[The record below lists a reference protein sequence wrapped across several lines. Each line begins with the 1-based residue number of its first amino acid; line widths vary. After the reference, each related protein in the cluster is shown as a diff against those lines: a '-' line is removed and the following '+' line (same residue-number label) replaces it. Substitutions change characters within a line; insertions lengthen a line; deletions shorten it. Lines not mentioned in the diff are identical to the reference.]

1 MSRDMS
7 RAPPVLV
14 ALTPAGAALARR
26 LAATLPGA
34 QVHGRAGRVD
44 VDADATFEDT
54 GAHLRALFAA
64 GRPIVGVCAAGVLIR
79 ALAPALADK
88 TAEPPV
94 VAIAE
99 DGSAVVPLVGGHR
112 GANDLARVLAVELG
126 VGAAITTAGDLAFGL
141 ALDDPPPGWRLANR
155 EDCKGFTA
163 ALLAG
168 ARARLDDEVP
178 ALWLRAARLPLAED
192 GALMIH
198 AGARAVAGGPDVLVY
213 HPAALAV
220 GVGCARGAP
229 PAEAVALA
237 REALAAHDLAPAA
250 VGAVVSIDLKA
261 DEPAVHAVAAALG
274 VPARF
279 YPPARL
285 EAERPRLA
293 NPSDVVFRE
302 VGCHGV
308 TEGAALAAAGPAGAL
323 VVPKVKSAA
332 ATCAVARA
340 PAPLDPFALG
350 RGRGRLRVVGLGPGD
365 PAWRAPEA
373 TQALGAASDI
383 VGYGAY
389 LDLLGDLATGK
400 ALHPYDLG
408 AEEARVRAAL
418 DLAAEGREV
427 ALVSSGDPGIY
438 AMASLVFE
446 VLERAG
452 RDDWRR
458 VELSVVPGIS
468 ALQAAAARLGAPL
481 GHDFCAISLSDLL
494 TPWPV
499 IEGRL
504 SAAAAGDFVV
514 ALYNPVSRRRT
525 RQLAAARDIL
535 RTHRP
540 GDTPVAIARNLGR
553 PGESVAVMDLDDLTP
568 ARVDMLS
575 LVLIGSSQTRRVARG
590 DGGLWVYT
598 PRGYT
603 VPEAGAAADTTPA
616 RARP

>member
-1 MSRDMS
+1 MSRHLDL
-7 RAPPVLV
+7 APVLV

-34 QVHGRAGRVD
+34 QVHGRAGRVGEAE
-44 VDADATFEDT
+44 ADTIFEDT
-54 GAHLRALFAA
+54 GAHLRALFDE

-79 ALAPALADK
+79 ALASALADK

-112 GANDLARVLAVELG
+112 GANDLARALAAALG
-126 VGAAITTAGDLAFGL
+126 VGAAITTAGDIAFGL
-141 ALDDPPPGWRLANR
+141 ALDDPPTGWRLANP
-155 EDCKGFTA
+155 EDCKAFAA

-168 ARARLDDEVP
+168 ARVRLDDEVP
-178 ALWLRAARLPLAED
+178 APWLRTARLPLAED
-192 GALMIH
+192 GALVIR
-198 AGARAVAGGPDVLVY
+198 AGASAVAGGPKVLVY
-213 HPAALAV
+213 HPAVLAV

-229 PAEAVALA
+229 PAEAVALVC
-237 REALAAHDLAPAA
+237 EALAAHGLAPAA

-308 TEGAALAAAGPAGAL
+308 AEGAALAAAGPASAL

-373 TQALGAASDI
+373 TRALRAASDI

-389 LDLLGDLATGK
+389 LDLLGG
-400 ALHPYDLG
+400 
-408 AEEARVRAAL
+408 
-418 DLAAEGREV
+418 LAATLRYIE
-427 ALVSSGDPGIY
+427 
-438 AMASLVFE
+438 
-446 VLERAG
+446 
-452 RDDWRR
+452 RR
-458 VELSVVPGIS
+458 VK
-468 ALQAAAARLGAPL
+468 
-481 GHDFCAISLSDLL
+481 
-494 TPWPV
+494 
-499 IEGRL
+499 
-504 SAAAAGDFVV
+504 AG
-514 ALYNPVSRRRT
+514 
-525 RQLAAARDIL
+525 
-535 RTHRP
+535 
-540 GDTPVAIARNLGR
+540 
-553 PGESVAVMDLDDLTP
+553 
-568 ARVDMLS
+568 
-575 LVLIGSSQTRRVARG
+575 
-590 DGGLWVYT
+590 
-598 PRGYT
+598 
-603 VPEAGAAADTTPA
+603 
-616 RARP
+616 